1 MADLLLQ
8 RARDRLE
15 HGIGIKH
22 AGNRRP
28 AHGTAEARPE
38 VFLTRLSG
46 HTQES
51 RIRLPGAAAPRLSS
65 LGQRPSPS
73 TPGSRALSGQR
84 VFGREEM
91 AISALVGRQDI
102 APPTLQ
108 VSQY

>member
-1 MADLLLQ
+1 MAALLLQ